1 MIYTQLPPTYKYDTL
16 AEAIYG
22 REIEFWHYDFD
33 RVNFEHILIGLPE
46 CEYRVNMEKRLS
58 DTVAMMAQSEKT
70 MQALWAQ
77 VDDKEAYDAAV
88 IRTTEKR
95 AADKLKEKT
104 K

>member
-22 REIEFWHYDFD
+22 REIEMWHYDFD
-33 RVNFEHILIGLPE
+33 RINFEHILTDLPE
-46 CEYRVNMEKRLS
+46 CEYRTNMEKRLF

-70 MQALWAQ
+70 MQALWSQ

-95 AADKLKEKT
+95 AADKLKDK

>member
-1 MIYTQLPPTYKYDTL
+1 MIYTQLSPTYKYDIL

-22 REIEFWHYDFD
+22 REIELWHYDFD
-33 RVNFEHILIGLPE
+33 RINFEHILIGLPE
-46 CEYRVNMEKRLS
+46 CEYRTNMEKRLF
-58 DTVAMMAQSEKT
+58 DTEAMMKQSERT
-70 MQALWAQ
+70 MAALWSQ

-95 AADKLKEKT
+95 AADKLKEK